1 MSIESEVDLTDLPK
15 IKQQLLQE
23 IHRVVVGQSRV
34 IDEML
39 ISLFGGGHCLFIGVP
54 GLAKTLLVNTVSKT
68 MGLDFGRV
76 QFTPDLLPADITGAD
91 VLEEDKQTGTRSL
104 RFVKGPVF
112 CNMLLA
118 DEINRTPP
126 KTQAA
131 LLQAMQE
138 KEVSAG
144 GKTYHIDPPF
154 SVFATQNPIEQEG
167 TYPLPEAQLD
177 RFLLNPVIRYLSLE
191 DEIKMVGETTGLDRP
206 EPEPVLSGEDILSL
220 QSLTR
225 QLPAPE
231 TVVSYAVRLTA
242 ASRPEVDSC
251 DEWTRKRVRWG
262 AGSRAAQALILAAKA
277 RA

>member
-1 MSIESEVDLTDLPK
+1 MSTEPQVDLTDLPK
-15 IKQQLLQE
+15 IKEQLLQE
-23 IHRVVVGQSRV
+23 IHRVVIGQDRV

-91 VLEEDKQTGTRSL
+91 VLEEDKQTGKRSL

-131 LLQAMQE
+131 LLQAVKKRCQRGE
-138 KEVSAG
+138 ERTTSTRLLRLLK
-144 GKTYHIDPPF
+144 
-154 SVFATQNPIEQEG
+154 NPIEQEG
-167 TYPLPEAQLD
+167 TYPLPEARSD
-177 RFLLNPVIRYLSLE
+177 RFMFSAFVELSNRRR
-191 DEIKMVGETTGLDRP
+191 DENC
-206 EPEPVLSGEDILSL
+206 SSNN
-220 QSLTR
+220 STR
-225 QLPAPE
+225 RCSDFLG
-231 TVVSYAVRLTA
+231 T
-242 ASRPEVDSC
+242 
-251 DEWTRKRVRWG
+251 
-262 AGSRAAQALILAAKA
+262 AKA
-277 RA
+277 